1 MDKKKTKT
9 RILKE
14 EVKNIVFPVG
24 EGYIKGN
31 IRDFNY
37 EIVTLDCTEED
48 INSAI
53 NESIILRPYFEY
65 KNKKAKIPVFFTCI
79 KGVYNDIGEYL
90 KLVNICENAK
100 NNIFIKN
107 VSELLNEKSIIGSL
121 FKNTKIEEVFNEKI
135 NVNINKIKET
145 VGSVFNI
152 NEYKYAKYFDKSLNK
167 FNVEDI
173 IQSRDKGMLKYSID
187 MQRYLLNKLNS
198 YLNGYY
204 FVTQIDDAEKLRLV
218 ECIAD
223 LNNEIVAKINNFEV
237 SNISPKIT
245 LFLERVNSLSNL
257 DILFLGYLHTLGM
270 DILIFTP
277 AGLSNLE
284 LILSRKMF
292 STLSLESLNSNVN
305 LHLINQ
311 INKTLKRFKVNVM
324 ELDNSLES
332 LGYSS
337 PIKKYEIEINLFKTP
352 IFRRIGKVVRGWQLT
367 AVGILGLIVNV
378 NLVLFNITTFL
389 PFSIA
394 LKALLVVFCAALIL
408 GIKLMSLDM

>member
-1 MDKKKTKT
+1 M
-9 RILKE
+9 E
-14 EVKNIVFPVG
+14 
-24 EGYIKGN
+24 
-31 IRDFNY
+31 
-37 EIVTLDCTEED
+37 
-48 INSAI
+48 I

-352 IFRRIGKVVRGWQLT
+352 IFRRIGKVVRGWKLT

>member
-352 IFRRIGKVVRGWQLT
+352 IFRRIGKVVRGWKLT

>member
-14 EVKNIVFPVG
+14 EVKNIVFPV
-24 EGYIKGN
+24 EKGYIRGN
-31 IRDFNY
+31 IRDFDY

-53 NESIILRPYFEY
+53 NESIIVRPYFEY
-65 KNKKAKIPVFFTCI
+65 EDEKVKIPVFFTCI
-79 KGVYNDIGEYL
+79 KGVYRDIGEYL
-90 KLVNICENAK
+90 KLVNICENAE

-107 VSELLNEKSIIGSL
+107 ISELLNEKSIIGGL

-167 FNVEDI
+167 FNVESI

-204 FVTQIDDAEKLRLV
+204 FVTQIDDTEKLRLV

-223 LNNEIVAKINNFEV
+223 LNNEIIAKINNFEI

-245 LFLERVNSLSNL
+245 LFLDKANSLSNL

-277 AGLSNLE
+277 AGVSNLE
-284 LILSRKMF
+284 LILSKKMF
-292 STLSLESLNSNVN
+292 STLHLESLNSNVN
-305 LHLINQ
+305 LQLINQ

-324 ELDNSLES
+324 ELDNSLET
-332 LGYSS
+332 LGYNA

-352 IFRRIGKVVRGWQLT
+352 MFRRIGKIVKGWQLT
-367 AVGILGLIVNV
+367 VIGILGLILNI

-408 GIKLMSLDM
+408 GIKLISLDM

>member
-337 PIKKYEIEINLFKTP
+337 QIKKYEIEINLFKTP

>member
-204 FVTQIDDAEKLRLV
+204 FVTQIDDAEKLRLI